1 MECRSTTKHI
11 TLIMKL
17 PTINKK
23 ILDAPFVSLH
33 WKDINSTSAW
43 LTLKEALNSK
53 ITICISNGWLI
64 KADKDLHIVVADVNF
79 NDDGTLS
86 DVGNVTTI
94 PTVNVLQI
102 KKVKL

>member
-1 MECRSTTKHI
+1 
-11 TLIMKL
+11 MKL

-33 WKDINSTSAW
+33 WKDICGSAEW
-43 LTLKEALNSK
+43 VSLKEARESK
-53 ITICISNGWLI
+53 VIICISNGWLI
-64 KADKDLHIVVADVNF
+64 RADKEVHVVAGDVNF
-79 NDDGTLS
+79 QPDGTLG

-94 PTVNVLQI
+94 PTVNVLKI

>member
-1 MECRSTTKHI
+1 
-11 TLIMKL
+11 MKL

-102 KKVKL
+102 NKVKL